1 MDKEEQVKHIEL
13 VKEFIQ
19 KSPEEINEMF
29 NTGMFNEIVL
39 GAIIIT
45 MENLNHF
52 NKNDIK
58 NWYTNVRKELSTNIL
73 QVNVD
78 KHTRKYNGSSR

>member
-1 MDKEEQVKHIEL
+1 MDKEEQMKHIEL

-19 KSPEEINEMF
+19 KSPEEINEIF

-52 NKNDIK
+52 NKNDIEELVYECK
-58 NWYTNVRKELSTNIL
+58 EGTFDQYTASECRQAYKKL
-73 QVNVD
+73 
-78 KHTRKYNGSSR
+78 